1 MQPPAAGSAAPRG
14 TVQCGPQLS
23 LSLSPRLSP
32 LTSDAANMRSI
43 ADQLLEVAQLA
54 NPSRPARLIYFQT
67 TIPGGVCRAP
77 HR

>member
-1 MQPPAAGSAAPRG
+1 
-14 TVQCGPQLS
+14 
-23 LSLSPRLSP
+23 
-32 LTSDAANMRSI
+32 MRSI